1 MSQQAQLDAM
11 IVKRIQEACAAEKSG
26 RAMDLASLL
35 SLEKSFHIAMKVRIE
50 RRNISGGEG
59 EEGGEGERGSG
70 IIRRGF
76 VHGGA
81 SAFVSCY

>member
-35 SLEKSFHIAMKVRIE
+35 SLEKSFHIAMKVGQLKM
-50 RRNISGGEG
+50 SGGMDDAG
-59 EEGGEGERGSG
+59 CGATERFG
-70 IIRRGF
+70 ILRAAILS
-76 VHGGA
+76 V
-81 SAFVSCY
+81 

>member
-35 SLEKSFHIAMKVRIE
+35 SLEKSFHIAMKVR
-50 RRNISGGEG
+50 RGTPVGATGR
-59 EEGGEGERGSG
+59 EGGRG
-70 IIRRGF
+70 
-76 VHGGA
+76 V
-81 SAFVSCY
+81 